1 MPKKKDNEFKVELMP
16 EDNAEIITLYDEE
29 DNEIPF
35 YQIACVEH
43 NDEFYAML
51 QPAAE
56 VEGIGE
62 DEVIVL
68 KMLEAQDD
76 EDDLFEP
83 VTDEKLL
90 DEIYEAYIKAVEE
103 EYEEEDED
111 YEEDEDEE

>member
-1 MPKKKDNEFKVELMP
+1 MSNKKENEFIVDLMP
-16 EDNAEIITLYDEE
+16 EDNAEIITLYDDQ

-43 NDEFYAML
+43 NNEFYAML
-51 QPAAE
+51 QPAEE
-56 VEGIGE
+56 VEGIGQ

-68 KMLEAQDD
+68 KMLEAKDD

-90 DEIYEAYIKAVEE
+90 DDIYQAYIKAVEE
-103 EYEEEDED
+103 EYENE
-111 YEEDEDEE
+111 YEDEDEE